1 MCGIIGYI
9 GYRDAQPI
17 LLNSLKR
24 LEYRGYDSFGIAIDD
39 GHIEIFKD
47 VGVVASTEGKLPS
60 VRGKIGIGH
69 TRWATHGV
77 VNKINAHPHT
87 DCNNKIAVVHN
98 GVVENFQQLRESL
111 VADGHNFIS
120 DTDTEVIP
128 HLIEK
133 YFTGDLE
140 YAVNKALEK
149 VTGTYAIIV
158 MAEDCPYLI
167 AAKRG
172 SPLIIGRDDKQ
183 NFVASDVTAV
193 LEYTNRVLYIDD
205 NEICTVS
212 RDKVK
217 VCFNKKAIVKKEST
231 IPWTVEE
238 TQKSGYAHFML
249 KEIHEQ
255 PKALENTFRGFISAI
270 DPEIHVMS
278 RQSENSNIL
287 LLGCGTSYHAAL
299 VGEYLFNKLCHMV
312 VRLKTSSEFNS
323 CNMAL
328 NKTEVIGITQSGET
342 ADTLAA
348 LKKARNLGCRTIAIT
363 NVPESSVTRVAEN
376 VFYTRAGIEIGVAA
390 TKTFLAQLLSL
401 YLLAVSYDSLD
412 VRTRQDLINEMR
424 MLPAKVQQVINS
436 ERAIASHAQSISNSD
451 NVFFIARGINFAI
464 ALEGALKLKE
474 ISYIHAEAYSAG
486 ELKHGPLAL
495 IGPKTPVVAIVPQD
509 DTYSMMLTSIKEIK
523 ARNAPI
529 LALADE
535 SDRTIGQFVDHTIYI
550 PQIDTLFSPFL
561 NTVALQLLAYYVAI
575 ERNCSID
582 RPVNLAKCV
591 TVP

>member
-9 GYRDAQPI
+9 GYRDAQPV

-24 LEYRGYDSFGIAIDD
+24 LEYRGYDSFGIAIGD

-47 VGVVASTEGKLPS
+47 VGVVANAEGKLPS
-60 VRGKIGIGH
+60 ARGKIGIGH

-255 PKALENTFRGFISAI
+255 PKALENTFRGLISAI

-278 RQSENSNIL
+278 RQSEDSNIL
-287 LLGCGTSYHAAL
+287 LLGCGTSYHAAQ
-299 VGEYLFNKLCHMV
+299 VGEYLFNKLCHMM

-342 ADTLAA
+342 ADTLTA
-348 LKKARNLGCRTIAIT
+348 LRKARNLGCRTIAVT
-363 NVPESSVTRVAEN
+363 NVPESSVTRIAEDI
-376 VFYTRAGIEIGVAA
+376 FYTRAGIEIGVAA
-390 TKTFLAQLLSL
+390 TKTFLTQLLSL

-412 VRTRQDLINEMR
+412 VRTRQDLINKMR

-436 ERAIASHAQSISNSD
+436 ESEIACHAQSIAQSD
-451 NVFFIARGINFAI
+451 NVFFIARGINLAI
-464 ALEGALKLKE
+464 AMEGALKLKE

-495 IGPKTPVVAIVPQD
+495 IGPRTPVIAIVPQD
-509 DTYSMMLTSIKEIK
+509 DTYNMMLTSIKEIK

-529 LALADE
+529 IALVDE
-535 SDRTIGQFVDHTIYI
+535 SDRTVNQFVDHTICI
-550 PQIDTLFSPFL
+550 PQIDALFSPFP
-561 NTVALQLLAYYVAI
+561 NTVVLQLLAYYVAR

-582 RPVNLAKCV
+582 RPINLAKCV